1 MKTNSRL
8 VDISGDISRK
18 QSVVCTRLKNVDG
31 DGQSQKSALMS
42 VAEGVVREVV
52 ASLPDDLRAIAEE
65 LPVFY
70 EFEIAR
76 HWLRDGVEPDSL
88 GLFSGPSRTDPED
101 FECPEAPAI
110 TLFLRNLRDYC
121 AEEDLDF
128 EEEVRVTYLHELG
141 HYLGLEEGD
150 MEARGLL

>member
-1 MKTNSRL
+1 MK
-8 VDISGDISRK
+8 
-18 QSVVCTRLKNVDG
+18 KNRNDG
-31 DGQSQKSALMS
+31 GTA
-42 VAEGVVREVV
+42 AEGPFAALAARAEAVVRNVV
-52 ASLPDDLRAIAEE
+52 DSLPDDLRAFAEE

-88 GLFSGPSRTDPED
+88 GLFSGPSRADPDD

-121 AEEDLDF
+121 AEEGLDF
-128 EEEVRVTYLHELG
+128 GEEVRVTYLHELG

-150 MEARGLL
+150 MESRGLL

>member
-1 MKTNSRL
+1 MK
-8 VDISGDISRK
+8 
-18 QSVVCTRLKNVDG
+18 
-31 DGQSQKSALMS
+31 KSAAKEEESDFDALAAR
-42 VAEGVVREVV
+42 AEGVVREVIV
-52 ASLPDDLRAIAEE
+52 SLPDDLRAIAEE

-76 HWLRDGVEPDSL
+76 HWMRDGVEPDSL
-88 GLFSGPSRTDPED
+88 GLFSGPSRADPED

-121 AEEDLDF
+121 AEEGLSF

-141 HYLGLEEGD
+141 HYLGLEEDG